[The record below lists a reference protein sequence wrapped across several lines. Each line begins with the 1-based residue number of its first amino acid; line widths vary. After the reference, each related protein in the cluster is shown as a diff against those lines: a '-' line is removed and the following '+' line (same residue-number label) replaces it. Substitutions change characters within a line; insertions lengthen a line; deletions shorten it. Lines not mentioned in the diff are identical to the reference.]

1 MKLIFT
7 ALVAI
12 LASALFADGLP
23 RVTQTDGKTEKIT
36 AFEVVVPKEIPLL
49 KFAAEE
55 LSTYLGKV
63 TASEVPVLSRKSGKA
78 FAVVIGDCEEAGKA
92 GLEVEKL
99 APEGYF
105 IVRKGSCVYI
115 LGKDDPKNAPERNT
129 WLQRYPRGTLNGVY
143 DFLERFAGVRFF
155 FPGEIGTVARKKG
168 FVALPERIHIV
179 ERPDFI
185 SRIYK
190 TGIGPEN
197 GRWYDKQTEYSGVRG
212 DYLHLLRLRM
222 SDSSIPYAHGLAHR
236 SYDRRFGKTHPE
248 YFALKTDGRRYIT
261 RKDGKYAPQLCFTSG
276 ILEEI
281 YQDAKSYFKGEGA
294 EVRGAFSTYG
304 KFWSSASGGKY
315 FSVMPHDSLYWCACP
330 SCAKIGS
337 PGSIARDEKNG
348 RGISDYLWRFTADLA
363 NRLKKEGFRDARITQ
378 MVYMPMHLL
387 PAFDLPDNIMIQIA
401 VTGPGKK
408 DQTADDEKLR
418 QWHRKLNAK
427 LNVWTYPGK
436 VLGSA
441 VYTGIPPMLA
451 RATGKYFHDRAGIL
465 NGVFYESETDEY
477 IFFYLNHYML
487 CKITW
492 DTSLDPDAILRDH
505 EEKMF
510 GAAAAPMREFFA
522 ALEEL
527 WLSVIGNTVD
537 TNLGPVPQLPG
548 KYVFWKNIYTEERLN
563 RFRTLFRQAEKLAA
577 DDPESLAR
585 VRFMK
590 EKMLAPILTEAE
602 KYKLEREA
610 VGSWECAIP
619 GEVYLRPFQGDIAE
633 VATKVTMS
641 DDGDSYRFL
650 YECEEPQ
657 MDRIVLKQRE
667 RDAAQLY
674 ADSCVEL
681 FLNPSGDRRNYFHF
695 IVNTAG
701 VLYDSKNFSSDNSS
715 FRDVKWESGAA
726 VKTSRTTNGWTAEIR
741 VPKKALGTIAP
752 SGFPVNF
759 ARHRALTEKAAVP
772 YYHWNPHPNRG
783 FHAIENFGVMKP
795 AALKRKNLI
804 PGSDFDV
811 TQTGVHAGKW
821 HLWKEDRKGGDN
833 HELDKRIFIT
843 AGRSLRL
850 ENVTGKRINAAI
862 PLDGVK
868 PDTRYRFSFFIRT
881 EDIRLLQKS
890 SLGAGAFIS
899 ANRGKFHVRGFARY
913 SGTTPWIR
921 ECVEFTTPHLL
932 EDRLTVGLWIWNATG
947 KAWFDAVTLEE
958 IPQEK

>member
-1 MKLIFT
+1 
-7 ALVAI
+7 
-12 LASALFADGLP
+12 
-23 RVTQTDGKTEKIT
+23 
-36 AFEVVVPKEIPLL
+36 
-49 KFAAEE
+49 
-55 LSTYLGKV
+55 
-63 TASEVPVLSRKSGKA
+63 
-78 FAVVIGDCEEAGKA
+78 
-92 GLEVEKL
+92 
-99 APEGYF
+99 
-105 IVRKGSCVYI
+105 
-115 LGKDDPKNAPERNT
+115 
-129 WLQRYPRGTLNGVY
+129 
-143 DFLERFAGVRFF
+143 
-155 FPGEIGTVARKKG
+155 
-168 FVALPERIHIV
+168 
-179 ERPDFI
+179 
-185 SRIYK
+185 
-190 TGIGPEN
+190 
-197 GRWYDKQTEYSGVRG
+197 
-212 DYLHLLRLRM
+212 
-222 SDSSIPYAHGLAHR
+222 
-236 SYDRRFGKTHPE
+236 
-248 YFALKTDGRRYIT
+248 
-261 RKDGKYAPQLCFTSG
+261 
-276 ILEEI
+276 
-281 YQDAKSYFKGEGA
+281 
-294 EVRGAFSTYG
+294 
-304 KFWSSASGGKY
+304 
-315 FSVMPHDSLYWCACP
+315 
-330 SCAKIGS
+330 
-337 PGSIARDEKNG
+337 
-348 RGISDYLWRFTADLA
+348 
-363 NRLKKEGFRDARITQ
+363 

-387 PAFDLPDNIMIQIA
+387 PSFDLPDNIMIQIA

-408 DQTADDEKLR
+408 DQTEDDEKLR

-441 VYTGIPPMLA
+441 IYTGIPPMLA
-451 RATGKYFHDRAGIL
+451 RATGKYFHDRADIL

-477 IFFYLNHYML
+477 IFFYLNHYIL
-487 CKITW
+487 CKVTW
-492 DTSLDPDAILRDH
+492 NTSLDPDELLRDH

-510 GAAAAPMREFFA
+510 GAAAKPMREFFA
-522 ALEEL
+522 TLEEL

-548 KYVFWKNIYTEERLN
+548 KYVFWKNIYTEQRLN
-563 RFRTLFRQAEKLAA
+563 RFRDLFLQAEKLAA
-577 DDPESLAR
+577 RDPESLAR

-590 EKMLAPILTEAE
+590 EKMLAPILAEAE
-602 KYKLEREA
+602 KYRQEREA
-610 VGSWECAIP
+610 VGSWECTIP
-619 GEVYLRPFQGDIAE
+619 GKVYLRPFKSEVAE
-633 VATKVTMS
+633 VATKVTMA
-641 DDGDSYRFL
+641 DDGDAYRFL

-715 FRDVKWESGAA
+715 FRDVKWNSGAA

-741 VPKKALGTIAP
+741 VPKNVLGTIAP

-772 YYHWNPHPNRG
+772 YYHWNPHSNRG
-783 FHAIENFGVMKP
+783 FHAIENFGVMRP
-795 AALKRKNLI
+795 AAQKKANLI
-804 PGSDFDV
+804 PGGDFDV

-881 EDIRLLQKS
+881 EDIRLLKKS

-932 EDRLTVGLWIWNATG
+932 EDRLTVGLWIWNAAG
-947 KAWFDAVTLEE
+947 EAWFDDVRIEK
-958 IPQEK
+958 IP